1 MKFLASE
8 KLSAHRYKTP
18 EGYLV
23 CTDAILARTGK
34 QTYRKNEI
42 FDTQDEEEVEIDRPA
57 EEVFNAQTVAS
68 FENKPVTVEHPA
80 EDVNAQNYKDHAVG
94 FARDI
99 RRGTAN
105 GQDVL
110 LGNLVITDG
119 KTIEE
124 IENGEHTELS
134 CGYDCDVSEQD
145 LVQRNIRGNHIALCE
160 HGRAGI
166 ARIVDTD
173 ANRKAEDMVKHAVDK
188 IGRKFTL
195 EEKGG
200 KIVATNESGRTKEF
214 SSWDEAEKEF
224 SKRGIAIK
232 DDFFGDELIESGSE
246 EALRENIKT
255 EIEAGKD
262 PKQAAAI
269 AYRVQR
275 ENDSTDRVD
284 DRLITL
290 YYIYTAGGTHA
301 DESGRLTENPNSY
314 LYFETEKEAL
324 QEADRIGRKTGIRCF
339 VGKTKG
345 WSDSG
350 DVPNAKA
357 HEPGMAAM
365 DAEEVELY
373 KVYVDEYGARPQDS
387 YFYVEASDK
396 NEAVRKVEKATQNKV
411 IFADVVIGWEARNA
425 RSDKNRYLDSEKKY
439 EVYTRDKNGSCR
451 VDIVRAKD
459 YIDAVKK
466 ARNR

>member
-42 FDTQDEEEVEIDRPA
+42 FDTQDDDEVEIDRPA
-57 EEVFNAQTVAS
+57 GEVFNAQTVAS

-80 EDVNAQNYKDHAVG
+80 EDVNVSNYKEHAVG

-166 ARIVDTD
+166 ARIVDSD
-173 ANRKAEDMVKHAVDK
+173 ENRKAEDMVKHAVDK

-200 KIVATNESGRTKEF
+200 KIVATNESGRTKEYA
-214 SSWDEAEKEF
+214 SWDEAEKEF

-255 EIEAGKD
+255 EIKAGKD

-269 AYRVQR
+269 AYSVQR
-275 ENDSTDRVD
+275 ENDTVKDLLSDNEFQKGVKIALQNGSYWCKILKVNGD
-284 DRLITL
+284 D
-290 YYIYTAGGTHA
+290 
-301 DESGRLTENPNSY
+301 LTVLGKDGHVFHMKKDYAKQNFNVIRDSCVKSY
-314 LYFETEKEAL
+314 EVKTKDTIHLVKATNYLEAL
-324 QEADRIGRKTGIRCF
+324 
-339 VGKTKG
+339 
-345 WSDSG
+345 
-350 DVPNAKA
+350 
-357 HEPGMAAM
+357 
-365 DAEEVELY
+365 
-373 KVYVDEYGARPQDS
+373 
-387 YFYVEASDK
+387 
-396 NEAVRKVEKATQNKV
+396 
-411 IFADVVIGWEARNA
+411 
-425 RSDKNRYLDSEKKY
+425 
-439 EVYTRDKNGSCR
+439 
-451 VDIVRAKD
+451 
-459 YIDAVKK
+459 KK
-466 ARNR
+466 AKRS

>member
-8 KLSAHRYKTP
+8 KLSAHRFKTP

-42 FDTQDEEEVEIDRPA
+42 FDTQDDEEVEIDRPA

-80 EDVNAQNYKDHAVG
+80 EDVTVLNYKDHAVG

-99 RRGTAN
+99 RRGTAD

-110 LGNLVITDG
+110 IGNLVITDG

-166 ARIVDTD
+166 ARIVDSD
-173 ANRKAEDMVKHAVDK
+173 ENRKAEDEDMVKHAVDK

-200 KIVATNESGRTKEF
+200 KIVATNESGRTKEYA
-214 SSWDEAEKEF
+214 SWDEAEKEF

-275 ENDSTDRVD
+275 ENDS
-284 DRLITL
+284 
-290 YYIYTAGGTHA
+290 
-301 DESGRLTENPNSY
+301 
-314 LYFETEKEAL
+314 
-324 QEADRIGRKTGIRCF
+324 
-339 VGKTKG
+339 
-345 WSDSG
+345 SDK

-365 DAEEVELY
+365 DAEKVELY

-411 IFADVVIGWEARNA
+411 VSADVVIGWEARNA

-439 EVYTRDKNGSCR
+439 EVHTRDKNGSCR

>member
-8 KLSAHRYKTP
+8 KLSEHRYKTP

-42 FDTQDEEEVEIDRPA
+42 FDTQDDDEVEIDRPA

-80 EDVNAQNYKDHAVG
+80 EDVNVSNYKEHAVG

-145 LVQRNIRGNHIALCE
+145 LVQRNIRGNHIALCD

-166 ARIVDTD
+166 ARIVDSEE
-173 ANRKAEDMVKHAVDK
+173 NRKAEDEDMVKHAVDK

-200 KIVATNESGRTKEF
+200 KIVATNESGRTKEYA
-214 SSWDEAEKEF
+214 SWDEAEKEF

-269 AYRVQR
+269 AYRVLR
-275 ENDSTDRVD
+275 ENDS
-284 DRLITL
+284 
-290 YYIYTAGGTHA
+290 
-301 DESGRLTENPNSY
+301 
-314 LYFETEKEAL
+314 
-324 QEADRIGRKTGIRCF
+324 
-339 VGKTKG
+339 
-345 WSDSG
+345 SDK

-365 DAEEVELY
+365 DAEKVELY

-411 IFADVVIGWEARNA
+411 ISADVVIGWEARNA

-439 EVYTRDKNGSCR
+439 EVHTRDKNGSCR

>member
-8 KLSAHRYKTP
+8 KLSEHRYKTP

-42 FDTQDEEEVEIDRPA
+42 FDTQDDDEVEIDRPA

-80 EDVNAQNYKDHAVG
+80 EDVNVSNYKEHAVG

-145 LVQRNIRGNHIALCE
+145 LVQRNIRGNHIALCD

-166 ARIVDTD
+166 ARIVDSEE
-173 ANRKAEDMVKHAVDK
+173 NRKAEDEDMVKHAVDK

-200 KIVATNESGRTKEF
+200 KIVATNESGRTKEYA
-214 SSWDEAEKEF
+214 SWDEAEKEF

-275 ENDSTDRVD
+275 ENDS
-284 DRLITL
+284 
-290 YYIYTAGGTHA
+290 
-301 DESGRLTENPNSY
+301 
-314 LYFETEKEAL
+314 
-324 QEADRIGRKTGIRCF
+324 
-339 VGKTKG
+339 
-345 WSDSG
+345 SDK

-365 DAEEVELY
+365 DAEKVELY

-411 IFADVVIGWEARNA
+411 ISADVVIGWEARNA

-439 EVYTRDKNGSCR
+439 EVHTRDKNGSCR

>member
-124 IENGEHTELS
+124 IENGEHTDLS

-145 LVQRNIRGNHIALCE
+145 LVQRNIRGNHIALCD

-200 KIVATNESGRTKEF
+200 KIVATNESGRTKEYA
-214 SSWDEAEKEF
+214 SWDEAEKEF
-224 SKRGIAIK
+224 GKRGIAIK

-275 ENDSTDRVD
+275 ENDSSDR
-284 DRLITL
+284 
-290 YYIYTAGGTHA
+290 
-301 DESGRLTENPNSY
+301 
-314 LYFETEKEAL
+314 
-324 QEADRIGRKTGIRCF
+324 
-339 VGKTKG
+339 
-345 WSDSG
+345 

-365 DAEEVELY
+365 DSLGLYWIFWKDSGVMSRKSIEAESADEAIRIFREDYPDVHIYSVERE
-373 KVYVDEYGARPQDS
+373 DEDP
-387 YFYVEASDK
+387 VE
-396 NEAVRKVEKATQNKV
+396 N
-411 IFADVVIGWEARNA
+411 
-425 RSDKNRYLDSEKKY
+425 KKY
-439 EVYTRDKNGSCR
+439 EVHTRDKNGSCR

-466 ARNR
+466 ARSR

>member
-80 EDVNAQNYKDHAVG
+80 EDVNVSNYKEHAVG

-166 ARIVDTD
+166 ARIVDSEE
-173 ANRKAEDMVKHAVDK
+173 NRKAEDMVKKHAINK
-188 IGRKFTL
+188 LGKKFTL

-200 KIVATNESGRTKEF
+200 KIVATNESGRTKEYA
-214 SSWDEAEKEF
+214 SWDEAEKEF

-275 ENDSTDRVD
+275 ENDSSDRVD

-365 DAEEVELY
+365 DTVKDLLSDYELQKGAKIVSHDGAHRY
-373 KVYVDEYGARPQDS
+373 KILKVDGDYLTVLGENGIVSHIKKDFAKRN
-387 YFYVEASDK
+387 F
-396 NEAVRKVEKATQNKV
+396 NAVR
-411 IFADVVIGWEARNA
+411 D
-425 RSDKNRYLDSEKKY
+425 SDHLSRF
-439 EVYTRDKNGSCR
+439 EVHTRDKNGSCR

-466 ARNR
+466 ARKR

>member
-1 MKFLASE
+1 
-8 KLSAHRYKTP
+8 
-18 EGYLV
+18 
-23 CTDAILARTGK
+23 
-34 QTYRKNEI
+34 
-42 FDTQDEEEVEIDRPA
+42 
-57 EEVFNAQTVAS
+57 
-68 FENKPVTVEHPA
+68 
-80 EDVNAQNYKDHAVG
+80 
-94 FARDI
+94 
-99 RRGTAN
+99 
-105 GQDVL
+105 
-110 LGNLVITDG
+110 
-119 KTIEE
+119 
-124 IENGEHTELS
+124 
-134 CGYDCDVSEQD
+134 
-145 LVQRNIRGNHIALCE
+145 
-160 HGRAGI
+160 
-166 ARIVDTD
+166 
-173 ANRKAEDMVKHAVDK
+173 MVKHAVDK

-275 ENDSTDRVD
+275 ENDSSDRVD

-365 DAEEVELY
+365 DSAEEDVADYRENAFGY
-373 KVYVDEYGARPQDS
+373 DGIEDYVRTNYPLLPKAKQDEKIREMKRIMRDS
-387 YFYVEASDK
+387 RAK
-396 NEAVRKVEKATQNKV
+396 R
-411 IFADVVIGWEARNA
+411 
-425 RSDKNRYLDSEKKY
+425 Y
-439 EVYTRDKNGSCR
+439 EVHTRDKNGSCR